1 MPPPQLLKV
10 WLEKLRSPLWT
21 RWLGSM
27 SNMVCT
33 WQTLRLLAVGN
44 SVPQVEWTEKG
55 SFLCSSLLPQLSLP
69 WNLEIFFR
77 ILDRMRSNTLLCL
90 IYLLEP
96 RHSGASH
103 WSKFNAPLCS
113 VDILADLSVEG
124 LKPVAH
130 LNDLWLS
137 SEAFQITSSTSF
149 SYSLM
154 SYEFGF
160 AYSGMPLCNC
170 GCLFGLLMVDTTKK
184 QSDGMSK
191 V

>member
-1 MPPPQLLKV
+1 VRAAEAVNGAPPPKLLKV

-33 WQTLRLLAVGN
+33 WQTLKLLAVGN

-55 SFLCSSLLPQLSLP
+55 SFFLWSSLCLNFLCHWS
-69 WNLEIFFR
+69 LEIFFR
-77 ILDRMRSNTLLCL
+77 ILERMRSNTLLCL

-96 RHSGASH
+96 SHSGASH

-130 LNDLWLS
+130 LHDLWLS
-137 SEAFQITSSTSF
+137 SEVFPNHIKYF
-149 SYSLM
+149 LV
-154 SYEFGF
+154 
-160 AYSGMPLCNC
+160 L
-170 GCLFGLLMVDTTKK
+170 
-184 QSDGMSK
+184 QSDELW
-191 V
+191 VWFCIQWHALV